1 MSVPPC
7 PPPLPNTIVGGS
19 DDGVLRWAAIFQTF
33 ASRSR
38 RFFVDPTRVRGCR
51 YHRYGLE
58 DEDFLAAFEGLR
70 TVERG
75 YDGLARAFDRGDRTV
90 R

>member
-1 MSVPPC
+1 ALRSRGVPRSVTTVC
-7 PPPLPNTIVGGS
+7 NQTRIRGILG
-19 DDGVLRWAAIFQTF
+19 GVLARAEPKFKARAYLHW
-33 ASRSR
+33 
-38 RFFVDPTRVRGCR
+38 

-75 YDGLARAFDRGDRTV
+75 YDGLARAFGHGDRTV